1 MILGALE
8 AGGTKMVCAVGTED
22 GKILDS
28 KTIPTLSPELTIPE
42 LIRYFE
48 ETGIEALGIG
58 SFGPVDL
65 NPKSPSYGSIT
76 TTPKLAWQHTALLAP
91 FQDALGIPVGF
102 DTDVN
107 GAAYGE
113 AILGAG
119 QGCSTLL
126 YVTIGTGIG
135 GGIILEGKPLHGM
148 LHCELGHILLR
159 PESDDPSPEGF
170 CPFHKGCL
178 EGLASGPALEKR
190 WGKSG
195 RELDPGHPA
204 WDLEARYLAQMCTD
218 AVMTLSPQK
227 IILGG
232 GVMHQAQLFPMIRQ
246 YTASLMN
253 GYIQTP
259 EISGGLDNYIVPPGL
274 GDRAGI
280 TGALLLARDALQ

>member
-8 AGGTKMVCAVGTED
+8 AGGTKMVCAVGKED
-22 GKILDS
+22 GTILC
-28 KTIPTLSPELTIPE
+28 TETFPTLTPEETLPQ
-42 LIRYFE
+42 LIRFFAGKNVE
-48 ETGIEALGIG
+48 SVGIG

-65 NPKSPSYGSIT
+65 DLASPTYGSIT
-76 TTPKLAWQHTALLAP
+76 TTPKLAWQHTPIASR
-91 FQDALGIPVGF
+91 FRDALGVPVGF

-113 AILGAG
+113 ALLGAG
-119 QGCSTLL
+119 RGCSSLL
-126 YVTIGTGIG
+126 YVTVGTGIG
-135 GGIILEGKPLHGM
+135 GGVILEGKPMHGM

-159 PESDDPSPEGF
+159 PEADDPSPDGF

-190 WGKSG
+190 WGRPG
-195 RELDPGHPA
+195 RDLGPDHPA
-204 WDLEARYLAQMCTD
+204 WDLEARYLAQMCAD
-218 AVMTLSPQK
+218 VIVTLSPQK

-232 GVMHQAQLFPMIRQ
+232 GVMHQDQLFPLIRR
-246 YTASLMN
+246 YTKEYLN

-259 EISGGLDNYIVPPGL
+259 EVTGGMEDYIVSPGL

-280 TGALLLARDALQ
+280 TGALLLAKDALK